1 MKKSIVSFVLREFV
15 FAFNNVYQGLIYWLQ
30 GVVMVVVMEVL
41 KKWCGLFVV
50 EGAIDGIHISITKP
64 QG

>member
-1 MKKSIVSFVLREFV
+1 MKKSIVSFVLHEFV